1 MGTIKV
7 PEQKTI
13 VLSVFMPNDY
23 RSIVLVS
30 ELTEAS
36 DSVAREVVET
46 LVSSTVDAAGETQTE
61 PVDPVTV

>member
-1 MGTIKV
+1 
-7 PEQKTI
+7 
-13 VLSVFMPNDY
+13 MPNDY

-36 DSVAREVVET
+36 GSVAREVVVT
-46 LVSSTVDAAGETQTE
+46 LVSSTVDAAGETPTE